1 MRKKTEIKSWS
12 KGTSHSTFSIF
23 IQKLIDDDNEI
34 VCITPVS
41 YQLIGGVYDI
51 TYALVVINSFSLI

>member
-12 KGTSHSTFSIF
+12 KGTSQSTLSLF
-23 IQKLIDDDNEI
+23 IQKLIDDDSEI
-34 VCITPVS
+34 VCVTPVS

-51 TYALVVINSFSLI
+51 TYALIVVNSFSLI